1 MRNIERHQTTISVT
15 ICRGSV
21 VYSGRVLFHGKRR
34 LGRSH
39 LRPCKKQYFLFY
51 DALNWNPELFLLVI
65 SKELTVFPWQQETT
79 MATCKKTPKKRLS
92 YTGSVS
98 EEDNP
103 SLSAEDEEVDE
114 TFVALQKLLKALN
127 RSKRSNQGSH
137 SSSNGSYLGSNSSAQ
152 VAPVNDI
159 ANQTRMSRDEL
170 LESRRQERECF
181 RRSLFAKN
189 NVRHHTHRRRTLP
202 ANYFSE
208 EDEEEEVM
216 APSVES
222 TISNRFMNGSFSAFN
237 VHVISRD
244 RWRTEDCV
252 FERLPIVMLPKSGK
266 HAIPT
271 DNKKIYVVQ
280 TDEYIDLRD
289 SLVRNMPNG
298 SSTMHYLTPPRSTW
312 YMQMHDFEALK
323 C

>member
-1 MRNIERHQTTISVT
+1 
-15 ICRGSV
+15 
-21 VYSGRVLFHGKRR
+21 
-34 LGRSH
+34 
-39 LRPCKKQYFLFY
+39 
-51 DALNWNPELFLLVI
+51 
-65 SKELTVFPWQQETT
+65 
-79 MATCKKTPKKRLS
+79 MATCNKKMPKKCPS

-127 RSKRSNQGSH
+127 RSNRSHHGSL
-137 SSSNGSYLGSNSSAQ
+137 SSSNGSLLGSTTSAQ
-152 VAPVNDI
+152 VVPVQDNVT
-159 ANQTRMSRDEL
+159 QTRMTREEL

-181 RRSLFAKN
+181 RRSLFAP
-189 NVRHHTHRRRTLP
+189 RTRTHPTRRRCTLP

-208 EDEEEEVM
+208 EDDEDEVV

-222 TISNRFMNGSFSAFN
+222 TISNRFINGTFSSLN

-244 RWRTEDCV
+244 RWRTENGL
-252 FERLPIVMLPKSGK
+252 FERVPTVMLPSSGK

-271 DNKKIYVVQ
+271 DNKKIKVVQ
-280 TDEYIDLRD
+280 TDEFVDLRD
-289 SLVRNMPNG
+289 TLVKNLPAG
-298 SSTMHYLTPPRSTW
+298 ASPMHYLTPPRSTW